1 MSVRR
6 KKSEKDLQ
14 AHRVVD
20 LLPERTSETVMEWMA
35 EREPPEVVCRDRGG
49 AYADAAR
56 RAAPAATQVA
66 DCGLKMNLA
75 AVGTT
80 SCRCLR

>member
-6 KKSEKDLQ
+6 KKSEKDLE

-20 LLPERTSETVMEWMA
+20 LLPERTSEPVTTWMA
-35 EREPPEVVCRDRGG
+35 ERASPEIVCRDRGG

-56 RAAPAATQVA
+56 CKRHF
-66 DCGLKMNLA
+66 
-75 AVGTT
+75 
-80 SCRCLR
+80 